1 MQDLQ
6 LAAGWYTDPT
16 DAAFL
21 RFWSGTAWSAHRK
34 ARPGLPTQVQEQRRR
49 SFFTRTRRIA

>member
-1 MQDLQ
+1 MHDLQ

-34 ARPGLPTQVQEQRRR
+34 ARPGLPTGFQEHRRR
-49 SFFTRTRRIA
+49 TFFGRTRRIA